1 VPTDLWID
9 GSGCLR
15 RIRATFQI
23 GEPEITEETNRFSGE
38 LRLRDLGLAPLSPAP
53 LSIYTKQSALMRP

>member
-1 VPTDLWID
+1 MPTDLWID

-15 RIRATFQI
+15 WIRATFQI
-23 GEPEITEETNRFSGE
+23 GEPEIIEETNRFSAE
-38 LRLRDLGLAPLSPAP
+38 LRLRDLGLAPLSPTP